1 MNAHQDGDTHYLSY
15 MLRMW
20 CTRDSK
26 GQPLWRASL
35 EEPGNHQRASFGDVR
50 SLFAFLQSRVGVEQN
65 RDTAQGEPLAGSTS
79 IDGG

>member
-1 MNAHQDGDTHYLSY
+1 MNAHQDGDTRYLSY

-35 EEPGNHQRASFGDVR
+35 EEPGSHQTASFGDVR
-50 SLFAFLQSRVGVEQN
+50 SMVAFLQSRLGVEQN
-65 RDTAQGEPLAGSTS
+65 REPAQGGPLTGSTS
-79 IDGG
+79 IDGA